1 MRSNIN
7 VETLDPIRARNDFN
21 TFKLVF
27 TTDDPRRAQQATRQ
41 LADLFINEHVKTLEQ
56 QASSTTDFLTRQVED
71 ARRKLTEEE
80 QRLRDFKTRY
90 GGELPEQ
97 QQSNFQTLMDFR
109 MQLQTTRTALV
120 QARMQRTS
128 LASSAQ
134 TILTRLQFERTNLL
148 NRLTPR
154 HPDVLKK
161 DLEVANV
168 QTVVDELR
176 TGAHVSGRPLSAIP
190 EDAGLA
196 QLKAQVET
204 STANEENLTN
214 EERRL
219 SSEIARFQARV
230 NLTPIREQQLTS
242 ILRDYDQLKQDYT
255 DLQGK
260 QLQSRLAAN
269 VEEKGEGQQ
278 FSLVEE
284 PNLPRAPSSPP
295 RAKLALGAILAGLVL
310 GIALAFIR
318 DTRDSS
324 LHSEK
329 ELRRTFPF
337 PLVVAVPLLLT
348 PKETREQL
356 SRKIIEWSVGCT
368 MAAVVALAEIYVYRV
383 G

>member
-1 MRSNIN
+1 MPTGAQNSNLPEQQGDLSETLNGVFKLLARRRWWILITAGLTPLVAIVILFALPNKYTSEATLVAIQPMISQRLVAPVASTGAAEAFQAMTRQLLSRARLLAVIKTSNLYPKQRAQGASPEGLVELMRSNIN

-168 QTVVDELR
+168 QTVVDEL
-176 TGAHVSGRPLSAIP
+176 
-190 EDAGLA
+190 
-196 QLKAQVET
+196 
-204 STANEENLTN
+204 ENGG
-214 EERRL
+214 
-219 SSEIARFQARV
+219 ARF
-230 NLTPIREQQLTS
+230 
-242 ILRDYDQLKQDYT
+242 
-255 DLQGK
+255 GK
-260 QLQSRLAAN
+260 TTERN
-269 VEEKGEGQQ
+269 PGGCG
-278 FSLVEE
+278 
-284 PNLPRAPSSPP
+284 PRAIESAS
-295 RAKLALGAILAGLVL
+295 
-310 GIALAFIR
+310 R
-318 DTRDSS
+318 DEHR
-324 LHSEK
+324 
-329 ELRRTFPF
+329 
-337 PLVVAVPLLLT
+337 
-348 PKETREQL
+348 Q
-356 SRKIIEWSVGCT
+356 
-368 MAAVVALAEIYVYRV
+368 
-383 G
+383 